1 MPTYDFECEPC
12 AYYTE
17 IVQSFNDPSTHKC
30 PHCGKNTLK
39 KIFINPP
46 TISIRG
52 EPTTI
57 ASLADRNTEK
67 MGHYELQ
74 DKTHKDMNNEKQKK
88 TREHRELNRKINNM
102 SQKEKV
108 KWIREG
114 D

>member
-1 MPTYDFECEPC
+1 MPTYDFECEKC

-17 IVQSFNDPSTHKC
+17 IVQSFDAPSTHKC
-30 PHCGKNTLK
+30 PCCDEETLVK
-39 KIFINPP
+39 VFINPP

-74 DKTHKDMNNEKQKK
+74 DRIQKDTNNEKQKATK
-88 TREHRELNRKINNM
+88 EHRELNRRINKMSKTEKI
-102 SQKEKV
+102 

-114 D
+114 G